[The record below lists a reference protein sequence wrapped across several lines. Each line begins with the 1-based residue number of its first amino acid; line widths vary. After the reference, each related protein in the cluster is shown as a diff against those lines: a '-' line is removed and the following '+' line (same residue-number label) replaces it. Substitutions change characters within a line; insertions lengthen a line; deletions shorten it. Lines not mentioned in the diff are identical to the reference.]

1 MTGPN
6 WLPIAIPIVALLVL
20 SGWLAAVYY
29 ADAHPGWSGHIAPQ
43 QPAAGVAARQAG
55 PPPEV
60 PRQAGSPEAG
70 QGAGPEAGPQAATK
84 AGAAPARGSESSTGH

>member
-29 ADAHPGWSGHIAPQ
+29 ADAHPGWSGHGVTSQ

-60 PRQAGSPEAG
+60 PRQAESPEAG
-70 QGAGPEAGPQAATK
+70 QGAGPEAGTK
-84 AGAAPARGSESSTGH
+84 AGAAPARASESTTGR